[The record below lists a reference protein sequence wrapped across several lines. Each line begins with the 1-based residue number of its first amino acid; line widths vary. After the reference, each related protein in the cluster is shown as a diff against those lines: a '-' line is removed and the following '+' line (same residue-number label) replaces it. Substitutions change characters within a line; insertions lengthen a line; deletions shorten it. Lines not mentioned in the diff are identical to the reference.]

1 MITVQAEETETDT
14 PEPVPSDQ
22 AADQNNSTDPAD
34 AAQMVIDYL
43 EGVRQEEKAAEEEE
57 KRKAEEEAAA
67 AAEAEK
73 KVAEEEA
80 AKEEEEAAAAA
91 EEEQAALEE
100 AAELKAI
107 QVEQDRLNA
116 TYTSNTN
123 VIYGYAQKYKYYYAY
138 DVPYTDG
145 YYTRYDRYI
154 YCWDGFPSFELTGNT
169 LKFTGDAIFV
179 TALYS
184 GSTSYQTVSD
194 SINVGGNRVNAY
206 SNIKLLAYPS
216 LYQIDKSAYESGEEI
231 IQVIVMLSALCIGW
245 MVTKRFIVDG

>member
-1 MITVQAEETETDT
+1 MQAEETETDNS
-14 PEPVPSDQ
+14 EPVPTDP
-22 AADQNNSTDPAD
+22 AADPESSTDPAD

-43 EGVRQEEKAAEEEE
+43 EGVRQEEKAAEEEA
-57 KRKAEEEAAA
+57 KRMAEEEAAA
-67 AAEAEK
+67 AAEEERKA
-73 KVAEEEA
+73 AEEA
-80 AKEEEEAAAAA
+80 EEEAAAAA

-100 AAELKAI
+100 AAQLKAI

-123 VIYGYAQKYKYYYAY
+123 VIYGYAQKYKWYYAY

-154 YCWDGFPSFELTGNT
+154 YCWDGFPTFELTGNT
-169 LKFTGDAIFV
+169 LKFSGDAIFV

-184 GSTSYQTVSD
+184 GSTSFQTVSN

-206 SNIKLLAYPS
+206 SNIPILAYPAI
-216 LYQIDKSAYESGEEI
+216 YQIDKSAFQSGDEI
-231 IQVIVMLSALCIGW
+231 IQVITMLSALYVGW
-245 MVTKRFIVDG
+245 LVTKRFIVDG